1 MVYTDYRP
9 VPLQHFIFP
18 SGGDGIHLVVD
29 EFGKFREDNFSE
41 AIGKLAGGEGGGNRP
56 KKSGQKDG
64 SDCYNI
70 VKMIMERN
78 FAPVIVFSFS
88 KKECEAYALQMAK
101 LDFNTP
107 EEKKLVGEVFQ
118 NAMMVLSEED
128 RALPQVEN
136 VLPLLKRGIGI
147 HHGGLLPILKETT
160 EILFGEGLIKALFA
174 TETFAMGLNM
184 PARTVVFTSAQKFD
198 GKDMRW
204 VSSGEYIQMSGRAGR
219 RGLDERGIVILMVD
233 DRMNPA
239 IGKELVKGAA
249 DPLNSAFHLTYN
261 MVLNLLRVEEVN
273 PEFMM
278 ERSFHQFQN
287 YTNLPKMYEKVNK

>member
-1 MVYTDYRP
+1 MVD
-9 VPLQHFIFP
+9 
-18 SGGDGIHLVVD
+18 
-29 EFGKFREDNFSE
+29 
-41 AIGKLAGGEGGGNRP
+41 
-56 KKSGQKDG
+56 
-64 SDCYNI
+64 
-70 VKMIMERN
+70 
-78 FAPVIVFSFS
+78 
-88 KKECEAYALQMAK
+88 
-101 LDFNTP
+101 
-107 EEKKLVGEVFQ
+107 EVFQ

-204 VSSGEYIQMSGRAGR
+204 ISSGEYIQMSGRAGR
-219 RGLDERGIVILMVD
+219 RGLDERGIVILMID
-233 DRMNPA
+233 DKMNPS
-239 IGKELVKGAA
+239 IGRELVKGAA
-249 DPLNSAFHLTYN
+249 DLLNSAFHLTYN

-273 PEFMM
+273 PEYMM

-287 YTNLPKMYEKVNK
+287 YSNIPKLYNKVKELENKAQDFDIKHEDEVTSYFRLQEQLTNLGAQFQSWLVKPQYLGKSILFIKQE

>member
-1 MVYTDYRP
+1 MIYKNKDQFFILHFQPCHVVYTDYRP

-41 AIGKLAGGEGGGNRP
+41 AIGKLAGGEGGGQKSF
-56 KKSGQKDG
+56 KKAGQKDG

-88 KKECEAYALQMAK
+88 KKECEAYALQMSK

-136 VLPLLKRGIGI
+136 VLPLLKRGIVA
-147 HHGGLLPILKETT
+147 LCP
-160 EILFGEGLIKALFA
+160 EGAENITL
-174 TETFAMGLNM
+174 G
-184 PARTVVFTSAQKFD
+184 SQ
-198 GKDMRW
+198 
-204 VSSGEYIQMSGRAGR
+204 VSDLY
-219 RGLDERGIVILMVD
+219 
-233 DRMNPA
+233 
-239 IGKELVKGAA
+239 
-249 DPLNSAFHLTYN
+249 
-261 MVLNLLRVEEVN
+261 
-273 PEFMM
+273 
-278 ERSFHQFQN
+278 FQN
-287 YTNLPKMYEKVNK
+287 RNDLRNLKMGSKQSISDPTE

>member
-41 AIGKLAGGEGGGNRP
+41 AIGKLAGGEGGGQKSF
-56 KKSGQKDG
+56 KKAGQKDG

-88 KKECEAYALQMAK
+88 KKECEAYALQMSK

-136 VLPLLKRGIGI
+136 VLPLLKRGI
-147 HHGGLLPILKETT
+147 
-160 EILFGEGLIKALFA
+160 
-174 TETFAMGLNM
+174 
-184 PARTVVFTSAQKFD
+184 VVRYLVVMSAS
-198 GKDMRW
+198 RA
-204 VSSGEYIQMSGRAGR
+204 SSSYGS
-219 RGLDERGIVILMVD
+219 
-233 DRMNPA
+233 
-239 IGKELVKGAA
+239 
-249 DPLNSAFHLTYN
+249 S
-261 MVLNLLRVEEVN
+261 
-273 PEFMM
+273 
-278 ERSFHQFQN
+278 
-287 YTNLPKMYEKVNK
+287 

>member
-1 MVYTDYRP
+1 MQILGLLGMYFDAVVVEVKSFLLLLRLALAILHCEILIAIFFTFQPCHVVYTDYRP

-41 AIGKLAGGEGGGNRP
+41 AIGKLAGGEGGGQKSF
-56 KKSGQKDG
+56 KKAGQKDG

-88 KKECEAYALQMAK
+88 KKECEAYALQMSK

-136 VLPLLKRGIGI
+136 VLPLLK
-147 HHGGLLPILKETT
+147 T
-160 EILFGEGLIKALFA
+160 
-174 TETFAMGLNM
+174 
-184 PARTVVFTSAQKFD
+184 
-198 GKDMRW
+198 
-204 VSSGEYIQMSGRAGR
+204 
-219 RGLDERGIVILMVD
+219 GIVD
-233 DRMNPA
+233 
-239 IGKELVKGAA
+239 K
-249 DPLNSAFHLTYN
+249 YN
-261 MVLNLLRVEEVN
+261 
-273 PEFMM
+273 
-278 ERSFHQFQN
+278 
-287 YTNLPKMYEKVNK
+287 